1 MKPPTP
7 HPPTPTPLVQTRARN
22 AVILLIL
29 TAALHAQVPYDRL
42 LSPAPAD
49 WLTYSGNYAG
59 HRYSPLDQINRSN
72 VARLKP
78 AWMYQTNDLNQ
89 FEVTPLVAD
98 GVMYIS
104 EPPSHAAALDLRT
117 GRPLWMFRRAVPS
130 DVRTCCGQVN
140 RGLAILGGTVFLG
153 TLDAHLLALD
163 AKTGHLLWDTVV
175 ADFKS
180 GYSITAA
187 PLALD
192 GKIVVGI
199 SGGEYGIR
207 GFLDAYDPKTGARLW
222 RFWTVPGPGEP
233 GHETWPGDSWKTG
246 SAATW
251 LTGSYDPAANLI
263 YWGTG
268 NPGPDYD
275 GGPREGD
282 NLYSTSLL
290 AIDAA
295 TGKRR
300 WHFQFT
306 PHDTHDWD
314 ANHVPVLLDTPR
326 KLVVVPNRNGF
337 YYVLDRLTGEFLL
350 ARQYGKQNWAEGID
364 KRGRPVAIAGKEP
377 RPEGAV
383 VYPGV
388 HGATNWNSPSYS
400 PETRLL
406 YVAVREEGTVFYRAT
421 AQYIPGA
428 YFSAG
433 GMRGIAG
440 VEPGGSIQALD
451 PLSGERRWE
460 FALHGP
466 PWAGLLSTAGG
477 LVFGGSPEGNIFALD
492 AATGKPLWSFQA
504 GGPVY
509 SNPVSY
515 RFEGRQYVALTAGH
529 TLLAFKVD

>member
-1 MKPPTP
+1 MSG
-7 HPPTPTPLVQTRARN
+7 HRCIA
-22 AVILLIL
+22 LLL
-29 TAALHAQVPYDRL
+29 LLPSLLSAQVPYSRIL
-42 LSPAPAD
+42 AAPAEPAA
-49 WLTYSGNYAG
+49 WLTYSGAYDG
-59 HRYSPLDQINRSN
+59 HRYSALDQINRAN

-140 RGLAILGGTVFLG
+140 RGLAILDDTLYLG

-163 AKTGHLLWDTVV
+163 ARTGHLLWDITV
-175 ADFKS
+175 ADYKA

-192 GKIVVGI
+192 GKVIVGI

-207 GFLDAYDPKTGARLW
+207 GFLDAYHPKTGARLW
-222 RFWTVPGPGEP
+222 RFWTVPGPSEA
-233 GHETWPGDSWKTG
+233 GHETWQGDSWKTG

-251 LTGSYDPAANLI
+251 LTGTYDPSANLL

-282 NLYSTSLL
+282 NLYAASLL
-290 AIDAA
+290 ALDAA
-295 TGKRR
+295 SGKLK

-314 ANHVPVLLDTPR
+314 ANHVPVLLDAPFQGAPR
-326 KLVVVPNRNGF
+326 KVVVVPNRNGF
-337 YYVLDRLTGEFLL
+337 YYVLDRLTGQFLL
-350 ARQYGKQNWAEGID
+350 GKQYGEQNWAERID
-364 KRGRPVAIAGKEP
+364 ARGRPVPVPAKEP
-377 RPEGAV
+377 RPEGSL

-400 PETRLL
+400 PQTRLL
-406 YVAVREEGTVFYRAT
+406 YVAVREEGTIFYRAT
-421 AQYIPGA
+421 AEYKAGN

-433 GMRGIAG
+433 GMRGIPG
-440 VEPGGSIQALD
+440 IEPGGSIQALD
-451 PLSGERRWE
+451 PLTGERRWE
-460 FALHGP
+460 FAMHSP
-466 PWAGLLSTAGG
+466 PWAGVLSTAGG
-477 LVFGGSPEGNIFALD
+477 LVFGGTPEGNFFTLD
-492 AATGKPLWSFQA
+492 AATGKPLWDFQA
-504 GGPVY
+504 GAAVY
-509 SNPVSY
+509 ANPISY
-515 RFEGRQYVALTAGH
+515 QFEGKQYIAITAGR
-529 TLLAFKVD
+529 TLIAFTM

>member
-1 MKPPTP
+1 MKA
-7 HPPTPTPLVQTRARN
+7 LA
-22 AVILLIL
+22 ILWVTAAGL
-29 TAALHAQVPYDRL
+29 TAQVTYERIAAAGSEPD
-42 LSPAPAD
+42 S
-49 WLTYSGNYAG
+49 WLTYSGDYAG
-59 HRYSPLDQINRSN
+59 HRYSALAEIHRGN

-78 AWMYQTNDLNQ
+78 VWMYQTNDLNQ

-130 DVRTCCGQVN
+130 DVHTCCGQVN
-140 RGLAILGGTVFLG
+140 RGVAILSDTVFLG

-163 AKTGHLLWDTVV
+163 AKTGHLLWDTTV
-175 ADFKS
+175 ADYKA

-187 PLALD
+187 PLALRD
-192 GKIVVGI
+192 KVIVGI

-207 GFLDAYDPKTGARLW
+207 GFLDAYNPKTGKRLW

-233 GHETWPGDSWKTG
+233 GHETWEGDSWKTG

-251 LTGSYDPAANLI
+251 LTGSYDPAANLL

-275 GGPREGD
+275 GGPRAGD
-282 NLYSTSLL
+282 NLYAASLVAL
-290 AIDAA
+290 DAA
-295 TGKRR
+295 TGKLR

-314 ANHVPVLLDTPR
+314 ANHVPVLLDGTLHGAAR
-326 KLVVVPNRNGF
+326 RLVAVPNRNGF
-337 YYVLDRLTGEFLL
+337 YYVLDRLTGEFLVG
-350 ARQYGKQNWAEGID
+350 RQYGKQNWAEGLD
-364 KRGRPVAIAGKEP
+364 SRGRPILINGREP
-377 RPEGAV
+377 RSAGSL

-400 PETRLL
+400 PDTKLL

-421 AQYIPGA
+421 AEYKAGN

-433 GMRGIAG
+433 GMRGIPG
-440 VEPGGSIQALD
+440 VEPTGSIQALD
-451 PLSGERRWE
+451 PLTGEKRWE

-466 PWAGLLSTAGG
+466 PWAGVLSTAGG
-477 LVFGGSPEGNIFALD
+477 LVFGGTPEGNVFVLD
-492 AATGKPLWSFQA
+492 AASGKPLWTFQA
-504 GGPVY
+504 GAAVY
-509 SNPVSY
+509 ASPMSY
-515 RFEGRQYVALTAGH
+515 RFQGRQYLAITAGRS
-529 TLLAFKVD
+529 LIVFGAE